1 MFVLCGLLLHLL
13 CFLPDL
19 LLDKAV
25 NIMLKRKGEGRGG
38 RRVGERGEG
47 EGEGER
53 EREGEG
59 EREREREGEGER
71 GREREREGGKG
82 REKERGGER
91 REGGGRKN

>member
-1 MFVLCGLLLHLL
+1 MFVFCGLLLHLL

-59 EREREREGEGER
+59 ER
-71 GREREREGGKG
+71 GREREREGERGKEREGKG
-82 REKERGGER
+82 ERKREGERGER
-91 REGGGRKN
+91 EEEGKIK